1 MKAIEKAQ
9 AIYDLTM
16 NERCEAKV
24 QDLFSN
30 GLHKLMIDLIE
41 ELEELENRSCENCK
55 YWFYKTLETNIET
68 CNFGLISHD
77 YESDSFCCNKW
88 EAKNENL

>member
-1 MKAIEKAQ
+1 MIALEKAQ
-9 AIYDLTM
+9 AIYDLSM

-55 YWFYKTLETNIET
+55 YFHQSYLCLELGKGNIQPKEI
-68 CNFGLISHD
+68 GLN
-77 YESDSFCCNKW
+77 YCNKW
-88 EAKNENL
+88 EAKKLKD

>member
-55 YWFYKTLETNIET
+55 YDWCGCSVQDSI
-68 CNFGLISHD
+68 LIVD
-77 YESDSFCCNKW
+77 NDAKFDLFCCNKW
-88 EAKNENL
+88 EAKKLKD